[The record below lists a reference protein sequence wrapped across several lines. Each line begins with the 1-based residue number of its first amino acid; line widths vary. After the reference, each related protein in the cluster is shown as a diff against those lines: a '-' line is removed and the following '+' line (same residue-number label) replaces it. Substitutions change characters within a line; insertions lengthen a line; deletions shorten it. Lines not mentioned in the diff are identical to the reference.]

1 MATPAFVEGS
11 AMSDASARTD
21 VGTAQGSYDEARTW
35 IGRRSEPR
43 PMDTAVDESRCKYF
57 AALCEDGNPA
67 YWDAEWASDVF
78 GAPLAPS
85 GMLMSLIMPLPWK
98 PGGRGAPP
106 TMALDVPLPGQTF
119 INVETD
125 CELFLPVRWGDR
137 LSLYEEVLDISAEK
151 HTRLGRGH
159 FVTTQVVL
167 LDVAQRRV
175 AAITNV
181 LYRFDAAGSGS

>member
-1 MATPAFVEGS
+1 MS
-11 AMSDASARTD
+11 AAQPPVD
-21 VGTAQGSYDEARTW
+21 VGTALGSYEEARAW

-67 YWDAEWASDVF
+67 YWDAEWAGHVF

-85 GMLMSLIMPLPWK
+85 GMLMSLLMPLPWK
-98 PGGRGAPP
+98 PGGRSAAPS
-106 TMALDVPLPGQTF
+106 MAVDVPLPGQTF

-125 CELFLPVRWGDR
+125 CELFRPVRWGDR
-137 LSLYEEVLDISAEK
+137 LSLCEEILDISPEK
-151 HTRLGRGH
+151 RTRLGRGH
-159 FVTTQVVL
+159 FVTTRVL
-167 LDVAQRRV
+167 LLDTAQENV

-181 LYRFDAAGSGS
+181 LYRYDTVGSDS